1 MAQTCRYQQVN
12 MAEVQT
18 PAGASARDTVL
29 MALSVLVLLAGI
41 VAFYWFD
48 EQALP
53 VRILMVIVGL
63 AAGAGLMW
71 FTWYGRE
78 FWQFVLAARVELRK
92 VVWPERDET
101 VKTTYVVFGF
111 AIVMGLFF
119 WLLDM
124 GLTFLTR
131 LLGGQAG

>member
-1 MAQTCRYQQVN
+1 

-18 PAGASARDTVL
+18 PAGASAKDTAL
-29 MALSVLVLLAGI
+29 MMSSIVLLIAGI

-48 EQALP
+48 EQAL
-53 VRILMVIVGL
+53 VIRVGMVIVGL

-71 FTWYGRE
+71 FSWYGRE
-78 FWQFVLAARVELRK
+78 FWQFAQAARVELRK

-131 LLGGQAG
+131 LLGGQTG

>member
-1 MAQTCRYQQVN
+1 

-18 PAGASARDTVL
+18 PAGASAKDTAL
-29 MALSVLVLLAGI
+29 MMLSLIVLVAGI
-41 VAFYWFD
+41 VAFYWYD
-48 EQALP
+48 ELALP
-53 VRILMVIVGL
+53 FRVAMVVAGL

-78 FWQFVLAARVELRK
+78 FWQFAQAARIELRK

-111 AIVMGLFF
+111 AVVMGLFF

-124 GLTFLTR
+124 GLTYLTR
-131 LLGGQAG
+131 LLGGQTG

>member
-1 MAQTCRYQQVN
+1 M
-12 MAEVQT
+12 M
-18 PAGASARDTVL
+18 
-29 MALSVLVLLAGI
+29 LSVVALIAGI
-41 VAFYWFD
+41 VAFYWYD
-48 EQALP
+48 ELALP
-53 VRILMVIVGL
+53 FRVAMVAAGL

-78 FWQFVLAARVELRK
+78 FWQFAQAARIELRK

-111 AIVMGLFF
+111 AVVMGLFF

-131 LLGGQAG
+131 LLGGQTG

>member
-1 MAQTCRYQQVN
+1 

-18 PAGASARDTVL
+18 PAGASAKDTAL
-29 MALSVLVLLAGI
+29 MMLSVVVLIAGI
-41 VAFYWFD
+41 VAFYWYD
-48 EQALP
+48 ELALP
-53 VRILMVIVGL
+53 FRVAMVVAGL

-78 FWQFVLAARVELRK
+78 FWQFAQASRIELRK

-111 AIVMGLFF
+111 AVVMGLFF

-124 GLTFLTR
+124 GLTYLTR
-131 LLGGQAG
+131 LLGGQTG